1 MTAAGADLAR
11 AGVGCSG
18 WLFEPVMGSRG
29 KEGGAYTAPLPAPA
43 SGVRQPSRCTLQD
56 AWIDGTADAF
66 MSQYSKQLHIL
77 PVFSEPIYSK
87 HMILLNKL

>member
-1 MTAAGADLAR
+1 
-11 AGVGCSG
+11 
-18 WLFEPVMGSRG
+18 MGSRG

-43 SGVRQPSRCTLQD
+43 SGVRQPSRCTPQG

-66 MSQYSKQLHIL
+66 MSEYSKQLHIL
-77 PVFSEPIYSK
+77 PVFPEPIYSK